1 MPYYYYK
8 FKTLIQGIVKYRV
21 SLYASNASFYII
33 LAFFPAVM
41 LLVGLMPTVGFT
53 QTDLL
58 GAMSGVVPEI
68 LTPLIDRIIRD
79 VSTNSTLTLVSVT
92 AFAAVWS
99 SSRGV
104 YYIQVGINA
113 IYGCEEKRSYLMRR
127 LMSMLYMIFLLIA
140 LIFTLLIL
148 GFGQEVALFLASQSV
163 PVLNFIAEIMQFRGL
178 ILLLLLS
185 LLFCI
190 VYCVF
195 PNQKVPL
202 RKALPGAVLAALGW
216 LVFTLGF
223 SIYARYFSN
232 YSVLYGSLSMIALGM
247 LWLYVCIS
255 ILFYGCV
262 LNHYLDK
269 E

>member
-58 GAMSGVVPEI
+58 GAMS
-68 LTPLIDRIIRD
+68 
-79 VSTNSTLTLVSVT
+79 
-92 AFAAVWS
+92 
-99 SSRGV
+99 GV